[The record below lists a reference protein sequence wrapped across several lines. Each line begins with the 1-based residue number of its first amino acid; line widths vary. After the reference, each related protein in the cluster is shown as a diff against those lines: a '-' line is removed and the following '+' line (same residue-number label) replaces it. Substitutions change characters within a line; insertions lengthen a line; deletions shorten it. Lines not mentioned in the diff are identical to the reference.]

1 MTSDDLYVPP
11 ARNRVTVHSGWS
23 RQAHLERRV
32 PRSFTDVAYRAAG
45 PRERANWDLER
56 ADWHASL
63 PFVRTTQAESVLAEM
78 DELISSNR
86 QSVDE
91 AKPAIL
97 LNGLAGYGKSA
108 LIKECLY
115 DLHRRR
121 ARTRVEVR
129 ARGSRP
135 IDVVHISARAA
146 TSERSI
152 AERLRDFLELPRSGR
167 SAGEITARV
176 LDALFECDVQV
187 VAIDEL
193 HFVGQTAAVGRR
205 LSNYIKDLINSS
217 PCTFVFAGNNVL
229 DSEIFTTDRGRPDAA
244 GEQFL
249 SLVGIRDIE
258 PFTIVERDDVWMRTL
273 IAIEE
278 SLRLTKLQQGDLFWN
293 CADIMWGKTGGR
305 WRSVTRTVNLA
316 CARAIATGAERI
328 TPELIAS
335 IPVDALA
342 AEHAAKYMPTL
353 GDGTWTS
360 LPRDVDL

>member
-1 MTSDDLYVPP
+1 MTADELYVPP
-11 ARNRVTVHSGWS
+11 ALNRVTVHSGWS
-23 RQAHLERRV
+23 RQAHLTRRV
-32 PRSFTDVAYRAAG
+32 PRRYTDVTFRAAG
-45 PRERANWDLER
+45 ARERENWNLER

-63 PFVRTTQAESVLAEM
+63 PFVRTTQAESVLEEM
-78 DELISSNR
+78 RELINSNR
-86 QSVDE
+86 QPVDE

-121 ARTRVEVR
+121 AHERAGVP

-176 LDALFECDVQV
+176 IDALFECDVKV

-217 PCTFVFAGNNVL
+217 PCTFIFAGNNVL
-229 DSEIFTTDRGRPDAA
+229 DSEIFTSARGRPDAA

-258 PFTIVERDDVWMRTL
+258 PFSIVHRDDVWMRTL

-293 CADIMWGKTGGR
+293 CADILWGKTGGR
-305 WRSVTRTVNLA
+305 WRSLTRIVNLA
-316 CARAIATGAERI
+316 CARAITTGAERI
-328 TPELIAS
+328 TPELVAS

-353 GDGTWTS
+353 GSGTWTS
-360 LPRDVDL
+360 LPKGVDL

>member
-1 MTSDDLYVPP
+1 MTADEPYVPP
-11 ARNRVTVHSGWS
+11 ALNRVAVHSGWS
-23 RQAHLERRV
+23 KQAHLARRV
-32 PRSFTDVAYRAAG
+32 PRRFNDVAFRAAG
-45 PRERANWDLER
+45 PLEQENWNLER

-63 PFVRTTQAESVLAEM
+63 PFVRTTQAESVLSEM
-78 DELISSNR
+78 NELISSNR
-86 QSVDE
+86 QPVDE

-97 LNGLAGYGKSA
+97 LNGFAGYGKSA

-115 DLHRRR
+115 ELHRRR
-121 ARTRVEVR
+121 AREREGAS

-176 LDALFECDVQV
+176 IDALFECGVKV

-193 HFVGQTAAVGRR
+193 HFVGQSAAVGRR

-217 PCTFVFAGNNVL
+217 PSTFVFAGNNVL
-229 DSEIFTTDRGRPDAA
+229 DSEIFTSDRGRPDAA

-249 SLVGIRDIE
+249 SLTSIRDIE
-258 PFTIVERDDVWMRTL
+258 PFRIVQRDDVWMRTL

-293 CADIMWGKTGGR
+293 CADIMWGMTGGR
-305 WRSVTRTVNLA
+305 WRSLTRVVNLA
-316 CARAIATGAERI
+316 CARAIATGTERI

-342 AEHAAKYMPTL
+342 VEHAAKYMPTL

-360 LPRDVDL
+360 LPRDIDL